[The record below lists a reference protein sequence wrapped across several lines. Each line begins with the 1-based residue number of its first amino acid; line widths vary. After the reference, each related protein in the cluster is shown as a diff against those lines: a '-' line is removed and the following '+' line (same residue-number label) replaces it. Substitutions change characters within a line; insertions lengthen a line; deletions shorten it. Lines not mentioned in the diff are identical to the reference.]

1 VADEEDEEVP
11 EVRDTEVPAGSG
23 SETIL
28 LVDDEASVAGLAI
41 EILKKS
47 GYTVLVAPDGETAL
61 RIYGK
66 ERKRIALVLLDLIMP
81 GMGGSRCLEELLR
94 MNPEIRV
101 IVASGVVADGYRQE
115 VLDAGARDFLQK
127 PYEMNELVRRVRSV
141 LDEK

>member
-115 VLDAGARDFLQK
+115 VLDAGARDLLQK

>member
-1 VADEEDEEVP
+1 
-11 EVRDTEVPAGSG
+11 VPAGSG

-141 LDEK
+141 LDEE

>member
-1 VADEEDEEVP
+1 
-11 EVRDTEVPAGSG
+11 VPAGSG

-115 VLDAGARDFLQK
+115 VLDAGARDLLQK

-141 LDEK
+141 LDEE